1 MTNTSTPATQ
11 VTRREVVALRR
22 IIVAARRTRSTR
34 QRIFRA
40 SYAAIILAEVIT
52 LATGAASFIDF
63 IHTGIPAA
71 AESTRVALLVALGI
85 FLFILP
91 AVAFIDLM
99 TERAPRRRS

>member
-11 VTRREVVALRR
+11 VTRREVVALQR

-40 SYAAIILAEVIT
+40 SYAAIILAEIIT

-71 AESTRVALLVALGI
+71 AESTRIALLVALGI